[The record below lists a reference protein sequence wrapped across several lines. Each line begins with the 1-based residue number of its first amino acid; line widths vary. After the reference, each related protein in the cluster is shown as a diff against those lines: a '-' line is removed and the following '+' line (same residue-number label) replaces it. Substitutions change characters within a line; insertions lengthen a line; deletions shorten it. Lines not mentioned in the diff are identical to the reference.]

1 MTTFYLKDYI
11 VEAETEINESEFS
24 SVLTINVGV
33 VGDKDNVIPN
43 ITNQVIVINSN
54 KQTGFEMD
62 EQRQKECEEFVQNN
76 YPPFQ

>member
-11 VEAETEINESEFS
+11 VEAETDIDDTYFS

-33 VGDKDNVIPN
+33 VGDKENIIPN
-43 ITNQVIVINSN
+43 ITNQVIIINNN

-62 EQRQKECEEFVQNN
+62 AQRQAECEEFVQKN
-76 YPPFQ
+76 YPPFE

>member
-1 MTTFYLKDYI
+1 
-11 VEAETEINESEFS
+11 
-24 SVLTINVGV
+24 VGII
-33 VGDKDNVIPN
+33 GDKENVIPN